1 LKIISSQ
8 VLGVYGCVG
17 QHVYHNNR
25 GVKLIGN
32 RQKRRVEEQRQRGY
46 GGKRQDRTVQDRTG
60 QDRGRVG
67 GGEQRATGRG
77 LDLSS
82 SKVGKVESTVQGPEE
97 HIYIDSAKYQCG
109 VVWCEGREKKYQN
122 VVVWCDKKEGKGT
135 IRMI

>member
-25 GVKLIGN
+25 GVKLIED

-46 GGKRQDRTVQDRTG
+46 GGKRQDRTGQDRTGQDRTG

-97 HIYIDSAKYQCG
+97 HIYIDNAKYQCG
-109 VVWCEGREKKYQN
+109 VVWCG
-122 VVVWCDKKEGKGT
+122 VV
-135 IRMI
+135 

>member
-25 GVKLIGN
+25 GVKLIGD

-46 GGKRQDRTVQDRTG
+46 GGKRQDRTG

-67 GGEQRATGRG
+67 GGEQRATRRG

-97 HIYIDSAKYQCG
+97 HIYIDNAKYQCG
-109 VVWCEGREKKYQN
+109 VVWC
-122 VVVWCDKKEGKGT
+122 VVREGKRSIKMLSCGET
-135 IRMI
+135 RRKGKELSG

>member
-1 LKIISSQ
+1 M
-8 VLGVYGCVG
+8 G
-17 QHVYHNNR
+17 
-25 GVKLIGN
+25 GN
-32 RQKRRVEEQRQRGY
+32 
-46 GGKRQDRTVQDRTG
+46 DRTGQDSTGQDRTG
-60 QDRGRVG
+60 QDTGRVG

-97 HIYIDSAKYQCG
+97 HIYIDNAKYQCGVVWCG

-122 VVVWCDKKEGKGT
+122 VVVWCDKKEGKGS

>member
-25 GVKLIGN
+25 GVKLIED

-46 GGKRQDRTVQDRTG
+46 GGKRQDRTG

-109 VVWCEGREKKYQN
+109 VVWCGVR
-122 VVVWCDKKEGKGT
+122 EGKRSIKMLLCGVT
-135 IRMI
+135 RRKGKEVSG

>member
-1 LKIISSQ
+1 M
-8 VLGVYGCVG
+8 G
-17 QHVYHNNR
+17 
-25 GVKLIGN
+25 GN
-32 RQKRRVEEQRQRGY
+32 
-46 GGKRQDRTVQDRTG
+46 DRTGQDSTGQDRTG
-60 QDRGRVG
+60 QDTGRVG

-122 VVVWCDKKEGKGT
+122 VVV
-135 IRMI
+135 